1 MIKFFRK
8 IRQNLISQ
16 GKTGKYFKYAIGEI
30 ILVVIGIIIALQ
42 INNANELRKNKD
54 EEAVMLS
61 NIKEDFLATRS
72 NFIKTIQLQE
82 RAILNCR
89 DLINAIEAKDYTV
102 HPDTIREKF
111 RGGAYSYFTLKA
123 ITGSYEAVIGS
134 GKTSIIRNKELLNV
148 LANFSSQYNAGY
160 EDQSKSDNL
169 INLMMTESGA
179 FFPALSANPFRNGL
193 DLKKD
198 YSLEEKK
205 EAIKMLYENKAF
217 LAYLLQKTRWERI
230 RAAYQKELLKS
241 LNKVLYQFDIDD
253 LTPEKAI
260 YHTYIGSYKGM
271 VNGEERIFKIN
282 YVDESLYINTPNGSV
297 YGLVQFN
304 NSLFYTLAFNLKVD
318 FGTSEDSENKLWIQ
332 FIDKVPI
339 EFTKVEME

>member
-1 MIKFFRK
+1 MLNQSKFSRY
-8 IRQNLISQ
+8 LL
-16 GKTGKYFKYAIGEI
+16 YAVGEI
-30 ILVVIGIIIALQ
+30 ILVVIGIVIALQ

-54 EEAVMLS
+54 EEAILLS

-72 NFIKTIQLQE
+72 NFIKTIQQQE
-82 RAILNCR
+82 RSILDCR
-89 DLINAIEAKDYTV
+89 DLIDAIETKDYAV

-111 RGGAYSYFTLKA
+111 RRGAYSYFTLKA
-123 ITGSYEAVIGS
+123 VTGSYESVIGS

-160 EDQSKSDNL
+160 EDHSKSVNL
-169 INLMMTESGA
+169 INLIMTESGA

-205 EAIKMLYENKAF
+205 EAIKILYENKAF
-217 LAYLLQKTRWERI
+217 LAYFLQKTRWERV

-253 LTPEKAI
+253 LTPEKAL
-260 YHTYIGSYKGM
+260 YHKYIGSYKSKWG
-271 VNGEERIFKIN
+271 GQDRIIKIN
-282 YVDESLYINTPNGSV
+282 YVDESLYLDFPDGNV
-297 YGLVQFN
+297 WELVQFN
-304 NSLFYTLAFNLKVD
+304 NSLFYTIDFNLKVD
-318 FGTSEDSENKLWIQ
+318 FGTAEDSENKLWIQ
-332 FIDKVPI
+332 FIDKAPA
-339 EFTKVEME
+339 EFTKIEIE

>member
-1 MIKFFRK
+1 MLNQSKFSRY
-8 IRQNLISQ
+8 LL
-16 GKTGKYFKYAIGEI
+16 YAIGEI

-54 EEAVMLS
+54 EEAIILL

-72 NFIKTIQLQE
+72 NFIKTIQSQE
-82 RAILNCR
+82 RSILNCR
-89 DLINAIEAKDYTV
+89 DLIDAIEAKDYTV
-102 HPDTIREKF
+102 HPDTIIEKF
-111 RGGAYSYFTLKA
+111 RRGAYSYFTLKA
-123 ITGSYEAVIGS
+123 VTGSYEAIIGS

-160 EDQSKSDNL
+160 EDHSKSDNL

-205 EAIKMLYENKAF
+205 EAIKILYENKAF
-217 LAYLLQKTRWERI
+217 LAYFLQKTRWERV

-253 LTPEKAI
+253 LTPEKAL
-260 YHTYIGSYKGM
+260 YHKYIGSYKGM
-271 VNGEERIFKIN
+271 VNGEEGIFKIN
-282 YVDESLYINTPNGSV
+282 YVDESLYIHTHNGNV
-297 YGLVQFN
+297 WELVQFN
-304 NSLFYTLAFNLKVD
+304 NSLFYIIAFNLKVD
-318 FGTSEDSENKLWIQ
+318 FGTAEDSDNKLWLQ
-332 FIDKVPI
+332 FIDKEPT
-339 EFTKVEME
+339 EFTKIEME